1 MMLTAIKTMTPT
13 MSTIFL
19 ENIDLNG
26 SEFLHPKA
34 ITAYFLDLGFGFK
47 HGHRNTVALCVC
59 GAAVQTVIHTTNL
72 ETRITQ
78 PEPFRL

>member
-1 MMLTAIKTMTPT
+1 MLTAIKTMTPT

-19 ENIDLNG
+19 ENIDMNG

-34 ITAYFLDLGFGFK
+34 ITAYFFGLGFGFK
-47 HGHRNTVALCVC
+47 HGLPEYGRAACSALRVP
-59 GAAVQTVIHTTNL
+59 
-72 ETRITQ
+72 RDSQ